1 MPETPTR
8 LVRLPDELGRA
19 VDAKLDGENFSALV
33 RKLLAR
39 WVGKPRLAKLARGRP
54 KAE

>member
-1 MPETPTR
+1 MPETPPR

-39 WVGKPRLAKLARGRP
+39 WVGKPKLAKLERGRP
-54 KAE
+54 WPK